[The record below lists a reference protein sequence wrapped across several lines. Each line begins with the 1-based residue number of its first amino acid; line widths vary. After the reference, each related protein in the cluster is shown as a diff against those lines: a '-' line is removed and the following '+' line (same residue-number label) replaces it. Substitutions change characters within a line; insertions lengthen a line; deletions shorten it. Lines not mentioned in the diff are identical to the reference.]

1 MAAAPVDQQAW
12 AAQKQLSAKACPCPV
27 DEIESVKIYNFNLL
41 HTTSLDNPARRTNDI
56 AYNQEHLYT
65 TK

>member
-27 DEIESVKIYNFNLL
+27 DKIEPVKIYNFKVL
-41 HTTSLDNPARRTNDI
+41 HTNSLDNLVRRVNDI
-56 AYNQEHLYT
+56 AYN
-65 TK
+65 